1 MTRPKKEEMYRNHR
15 ITVRFTETEFSIIK
29 TAAKQANMSLAS
41 YVRTQVLKG
50 KVQTKIEIVAD
61 VPEIKKLLAE
71 FGKIG
76 SNLNQIAKYFNQG
89 GILSQE
95 MRGEINKRLRDLYE
109 MKYKVMEMAGDF
121 HGKHIASK
129 NADYGEAE
137 RYLIFQHDEYT
148 QKPILDENGHMLI
161 REEYYLDGINCDP
174 FTFAAECQETNAY
187 FHKNQSYNEI
197 KSHHYIISF
206 DPKDRDE
213 HGLTG
218 ELAQQLGVE
227 YAKENFPG
235 HQALVCTH
243 TDGHNGSG
251 NIHVHIVIN
260 SIRKYDTEPQPYME
274 FDRDSKAGYKH
285 HLSDRYRIYLKQKVM
300 DMCTA
305 NGLNQV
311 DLLTPAERKISEKE
325 YWAKRR
331 GQKKLDK
338 HNAQLEKKGLTPRQ
352 TTFQTE
358 KQYLRDAIDTV
369 TSQAISQEDFSRLLS
384 EKYNIT
390 FKVSRGRYS
399 YLHPNRSKYITGRSL
414 GTLYEEKHLL
424 QIFQENS
431 TSQITENPVPD
442 ISQVVNSSTPTV
454 SAYTATTTEA
464 PHTFLFIKSDLR
476 LVTDLQHCIKAQ
488 QSQAYAQKVKLSNL
502 KMMAQTVA
510 YVQEHGFQSKADL
523 DTALSDASAQST
535 DARNTL
541 KSTENTL
548 KNVNEQI
555 HYTGQ
560 YLANKSIYS
569 DYRKSRNKEKFYD
582 DHRAELTL
590 YESALRILKEKS
602 QGNKLPTLKMLRE
615 EKNRLTELQTM
626 QREDFNAR
634 REHER
639 ELRTV
644 CSNVD
649 IILGTS
655 QAQNRQREH
664 TQEKS

>member
-1 MTRPKKEEMYRNHR
+1 M
-15 ITVRFTETEFSIIK
+15 
-29 TAAKQANMSLAS
+29 A
-41 YVRTQVLKG
+41 
-50 KVQTKIEIVAD
+50 
-61 VPEIKKLLAE
+61 
-71 FGKIG
+71 
-76 SNLNQIAKYFNQG
+76 
-89 GILSQE
+89 IL
-95 MRGEINKRLRDLYE
+95 
-109 MKYKVMEMAGDF
+109 
-121 HGKHIASK
+121 KHIASK

-187 FHKNQSYNEI
+187 FHKNQSYNDI

-243 TDGHNGSG
+243 TNGHNGSG

-260 SIRKYDTEPQPYME
+260 SIRKYDTKPQPYME
-274 FDRDSKAGYKH
+274 FDRDSKVGYKH

-369 TSQAISQEDFSRLLS
+369 ASQAISQEDFSRLLS

-390 FKVSRGRYS
+390 FKVRRGRYS

-523 DTALSDASAQST
+523 DAALSDASAQST

-569 DYRKSRNKEKFYD
+569 DYRKSRHKEKFYD

-655 QAQNRQREH
+655 QVQNRQHEH

>member
-1 MTRPKKEEMYRNHR
+1 M
-15 ITVRFTETEFSIIK
+15 
-29 TAAKQANMSLAS
+29 A
-41 YVRTQVLKG
+41 
-50 KVQTKIEIVAD
+50 
-61 VPEIKKLLAE
+61 
-71 FGKIG
+71 
-76 SNLNQIAKYFNQG
+76 
-89 GILSQE
+89 IL
-95 MRGEINKRLRDLYE
+95 
-109 MKYKVMEMAGDF
+109 
-121 HGKHIASK
+121 KHIASK

-235 HQALVCTH
+235 HRALVCTH

-338 HNAQLEKKGLTPRQ
+338 HNAELEKKGLTPRQ

-369 TSQAISQEDFSRLLS
+369 ASQAISQEDFSRLLS

-414 GTLYEEKHLL
+414 GTLYEEKHLM

-454 SAYTATTTEA
+454 SAYTATTTES
-464 PHTFLFIKSDLR
+464 PHTFLFINSDLR

-523 DTALSDASAQST
+523 EAALSDASAQST
-535 DARNTL
+535 NARNTL

-615 EKNRLTELQTM
+615 EKNRLTELQTL

-655 QAQNRQREH
+655 QVQNRQREH

>member
-1 MTRPKKEEMYRNHR
+1 M
-15 ITVRFTETEFSIIK
+15 
-29 TAAKQANMSLAS
+29 A
-41 YVRTQVLKG
+41 
-50 KVQTKIEIVAD
+50 
-61 VPEIKKLLAE
+61 
-71 FGKIG
+71 
-76 SNLNQIAKYFNQG
+76 
-89 GILSQE
+89 IL
-95 MRGEINKRLRDLYE
+95 
-109 MKYKVMEMAGDF
+109 
-121 HGKHIASK
+121 KHIASK

-187 FHKNQSYNEI
+187 FHKNQSYNDI

-260 SIRKYDTEPQPYME
+260 SIRKYDTKPQPYME

-369 TSQAISQEDFSRLLS
+369 ASQTISQEDFSRLLS

-390 FKVSRGRYS
+390 FKVRRGRYS

-523 DTALSDASAQST
+523 DAALSDASAQST

-569 DYRKSRNKEKFYD
+569 DYRKSRHKEKFYD

-655 QAQNRQREH
+655 QVQNRQHEH

>member
-1 MTRPKKEEMYRNHR
+1 M
-15 ITVRFTETEFSIIK
+15 
-29 TAAKQANMSLAS
+29 A
-41 YVRTQVLKG
+41 
-50 KVQTKIEIVAD
+50 
-61 VPEIKKLLAE
+61 
-71 FGKIG
+71 
-76 SNLNQIAKYFNQG
+76 
-89 GILSQE
+89 IL
-95 MRGEINKRLRDLYE
+95 
-109 MKYKVMEMAGDF
+109 
-121 HGKHIASK
+121 KHIASK

-187 FHKNQSYNEI
+187 FHKKQSYNEI

-260 SIRKYDTEPQPYME
+260 SIRKYGTEPQPYME

-331 GQKKLDK
+331 GQKNLDK
-338 HNAQLEKKGLTPRQ
+338 HNAELEKKGLTPRQ

-358 KQYLRDAIDTV
+358 KQYLRDAIDIV
-369 TSQAISQEDFSRLLS
+369 ASQATSQEEFSRLLS

-424 QIFQENS
+424 QIFQEN
-431 TSQITENPVPD
+431 TTAQITENPIPD
-442 ISQVVNSSTPTV
+442 ISQVVNSSTPPV
-454 SAYTATTTEA
+454 SAHAATTAEA

-523 DTALSDASAQST
+523 DAALSAASAQST

-541 KSTENTL
+541 KSTEDTL
-548 KNVNEQI
+548 KNINEQI

-615 EKNRLTELQTM
+615 EKNRLTELQTV

-655 QAQNRQREH
+655 QVQNRQREH

>member
-1 MTRPKKEEMYRNHR
+1 MTFM
-15 ITVRFTETEFSIIK
+15 
-29 TAAKQANMSLAS
+29 A
-41 YVRTQVLKG
+41 
-50 KVQTKIEIVAD
+50 
-61 VPEIKKLLAE
+61 
-71 FGKIG
+71 
-76 SNLNQIAKYFNQG
+76 
-89 GILSQE
+89 IL
-95 MRGEINKRLRDLYE
+95 
-109 MKYKVMEMAGDF
+109 
-121 HGKHIASK
+121 KHIASK

-161 REEYYLDGINCDP
+161 REEYYLDGINCNP

-187 FHKNQSYNEI
+187 FHKNQSYNDI

-260 SIRKYDTEPQPYME
+260 SIRKYDTNPQPYME

-369 TSQAISQEDFSRLLS
+369 ASQAISQEDFSRLLS

-523 DTALSDASAQST
+523 DAALSDASAQST

-569 DYRKSRNKEKFYD
+569 DYRKSRNKNKFYD

-655 QAQNRQREH
+655 QVQNRQHEH

>member
-1 MTRPKKEEMYRNHR
+1 MTFM
-15 ITVRFTETEFSIIK
+15 
-29 TAAKQANMSLAS
+29 A
-41 YVRTQVLKG
+41 
-50 KVQTKIEIVAD
+50 
-61 VPEIKKLLAE
+61 
-71 FGKIG
+71 
-76 SNLNQIAKYFNQG
+76 
-89 GILSQE
+89 IL
-95 MRGEINKRLRDLYE
+95 
-109 MKYKVMEMAGDF
+109 
-121 HGKHIASK
+121 KHIASK

-148 QKPILDENGHMLI
+148 QKPILDENGHLLI
-161 REEYYLDGINCDP
+161 REEYYLDGINCNP

-187 FHKNQSYNEI
+187 FHKNQSYNDI

-338 HNAQLEKKGLTPRQ
+338 HNAELEKKGLTPRQ

-369 TSQAISQEDFSRLLS
+369 ASQAISQEDFSRLLS

-424 QIFQENS
+424 QMFQENS
-431 TSQITENPVPD
+431 TAQITENPVPD
-442 ISQVVNSSTPTV
+442 ISQVVNSSIPPV
-454 SAYTATTTEA
+454 STHTATTAEA

-523 DTALSDASAQST
+523 DAALSAASAQST

-541 KSTENTL
+541 KSTEDTL
-548 KNVNEQI
+548 KSINEQI

-560 YLANKSIYS
+560 YLANKSLYS

-590 YESALRILKEKS
+590 YESALRMLKEKS

-615 EKNRLTELQTM
+615 EKNRLTELQTV

-655 QAQNRQREH
+655 RVQNRQREH

>member
-1 MTRPKKEEMYRNHR
+1 MTFM
-15 ITVRFTETEFSIIK
+15 
-29 TAAKQANMSLAS
+29 A
-41 YVRTQVLKG
+41 
-50 KVQTKIEIVAD
+50 
-61 VPEIKKLLAE
+61 
-71 FGKIG
+71 
-76 SNLNQIAKYFNQG
+76 
-89 GILSQE
+89 IL
-95 MRGEINKRLRDLYE
+95 
-109 MKYKVMEMAGDF
+109 
-121 HGKHIASK
+121 KHIASK

-369 TSQAISQEDFSRLLS
+369 TSLAISQEDFSRLLS

-523 DTALSDASAQST
+523 DAALSDASAQST

-569 DYRKSRNKEKFYD
+569 DYRKSRHKEKFYD

>member
-1 MTRPKKEEMYRNHR
+1 M
-15 ITVRFTETEFSIIK
+15 
-29 TAAKQANMSLAS
+29 A
-41 YVRTQVLKG
+41 
-50 KVQTKIEIVAD
+50 
-61 VPEIKKLLAE
+61 
-71 FGKIG
+71 
-76 SNLNQIAKYFNQG
+76 
-89 GILSQE
+89 IL
-95 MRGEINKRLRDLYE
+95 
-109 MKYKVMEMAGDF
+109 
-121 HGKHIASK
+121 KHIASK

-187 FHKNQSYNEI
+187 FHKNQSYNDI

-260 SIRKYDTEPQPYME
+260 SIRKYDTNPQPYME

-338 HNAQLEKKGLTPRQ
+338 HNAQLEKKGLTPRK

-369 TSQAISQEDFSRLLS
+369 ASQAISQEDFSRLLS

-390 FKVSRGRYS
+390 FKVRRGRYS

-523 DTALSDASAQST
+523 DAALSDASAQST

-569 DYRKSRNKEKFYD
+569 DYRKSRHKEKFYD

-655 QAQNRQREH
+655 QVQNRQHEH

>member
-1 MTRPKKEEMYRNHR
+1 M
-15 ITVRFTETEFSIIK
+15 
-29 TAAKQANMSLAS
+29 A
-41 YVRTQVLKG
+41 
-50 KVQTKIEIVAD
+50 
-61 VPEIKKLLAE
+61 
-71 FGKIG
+71 
-76 SNLNQIAKYFNQG
+76 
-89 GILSQE
+89 IL
-95 MRGEINKRLRDLYE
+95 
-109 MKYKVMEMAGDF
+109 
-121 HGKHIASK
+121 KHIASK

-187 FHKNQSYNEI
+187 FHKNQSYNDI

-260 SIRKYDTEPQPYME
+260 SIRKYDTKPQPYME

-369 TSQAISQEDFSRLLS
+369 ASQAISQEDFSRLLS

-390 FKVSRGRYS
+390 FKVRRGRYS

-523 DTALSDASAQST
+523 DAALSDASAQST

-548 KNVNEQI
+548 KNINEQI

-569 DYRKSRNKEKFYD
+569 DYRKSRHKEKFYD

-655 QAQNRQREH
+655 QVQNRQHEH

>member
-1 MTRPKKEEMYRNHR
+1 MTFM
-15 ITVRFTETEFSIIK
+15 
-29 TAAKQANMSLAS
+29 A
-41 YVRTQVLKG
+41 
-50 KVQTKIEIVAD
+50 
-61 VPEIKKLLAE
+61 
-71 FGKIG
+71 
-76 SNLNQIAKYFNQG
+76 
-89 GILSQE
+89 IL
-95 MRGEINKRLRDLYE
+95 
-109 MKYKVMEMAGDF
+109 
-121 HGKHIASK
+121 KHIASK

-243 TDGHNGSG
+243 TAGHNGSG

-331 GQKKLDK
+331 GQKNLDK
-338 HNAQLEKKGLTPRQ
+338 HNVELEKKGLTPRQ

-369 TSQAISQEDFSRLLS
+369 ASQATSQEEFSRLLS

-424 QIFQENS
+424 QMFQENS
-431 TSQITENPVPD
+431 TAQITENPVPD
-442 ISQVVNSSTPTV
+442 ISQVVNSSIPPV
-454 SAYTATTTEA
+454 STHIATTAEA

-523 DTALSDASAQST
+523 DAALSAASAQST

-541 KSTENTL
+541 KSTEDTL
-548 KNVNEQI
+548 KSINEQI

-560 YLANKSIYS
+560 YLANKSLYS

-590 YESALRILKEKS
+590 YESALRMLKEKS

-615 EKNRLTELQTM
+615 EKNRLTELQTV

-655 QAQNRQREH
+655 RVQNRQREH

>member
-1 MTRPKKEEMYRNHR
+1 M
-15 ITVRFTETEFSIIK
+15 
-29 TAAKQANMSLAS
+29 A
-41 YVRTQVLKG
+41 
-50 KVQTKIEIVAD
+50 
-61 VPEIKKLLAE
+61 
-71 FGKIG
+71 
-76 SNLNQIAKYFNQG
+76 
-89 GILSQE
+89 IL
-95 MRGEINKRLRDLYE
+95 
-109 MKYKVMEMAGDF
+109 
-121 HGKHIASK
+121 KHIASK

-285 HLSDRYRIYLKQKVM
+285 HLSDRYRIHLKQKVM

-331 GQKKLDK
+331 GQKNLDK
-338 HNAQLEKKGLTPRQ
+338 HNAELEKKGLTPRQ

-369 TSQAISQEDFSRLLS
+369 ASQAASPEEFSRLLS

-424 QIFQENS
+424 KIFQENS
-431 TSQITENPVPD
+431 TAQITENPVPD
-442 ISQVVNSSTPTV
+442 ISQVVSSSTPSI
-454 SAYTATTTEA
+454 SAHPAATAEA

-510 YVQEHGFQSKADL
+510 YVQEHGFQSKSDL
-523 DTALSDASAQST
+523 DAALSAASAQST

-541 KSTENTL
+541 KSTEDTL

-602 QGNKLPTLKMLRE
+602 QGKKLPTLKMLHE
-615 EKNRLTELQTM
+615 EKNRLTELQTA

-655 QAQNRQREH
+655 QVQNRQREH

>member
-1 MTRPKKEEMYRNHR
+1 MTFM
-15 ITVRFTETEFSIIK
+15 
-29 TAAKQANMSLAS
+29 A
-41 YVRTQVLKG
+41 
-50 KVQTKIEIVAD
+50 
-61 VPEIKKLLAE
+61 
-71 FGKIG
+71 
-76 SNLNQIAKYFNQG
+76 
-89 GILSQE
+89 IL
-95 MRGEINKRLRDLYE
+95 
-109 MKYKVMEMAGDF
+109 
-121 HGKHIASK
+121 KHIASK

-260 SIRKYDTEPQPYME
+260 SIRKYDTKPQPYME

-369 TSQAISQEDFSRLLS
+369 ASQATSQEEFSRLLS

-431 TSQITENPVPD
+431 TAQITENPVPD

-523 DTALSDASAQST
+523 DAALSAASAQST

-541 KSTENTL
+541 KSTEDTL

-655 QAQNRQREH
+655 QVQNRQREH

>member
-1 MTRPKKEEMYRNHR
+1 M
-15 ITVRFTETEFSIIK
+15 
-29 TAAKQANMSLAS
+29 A
-41 YVRTQVLKG
+41 
-50 KVQTKIEIVAD
+50 
-61 VPEIKKLLAE
+61 
-71 FGKIG
+71 
-76 SNLNQIAKYFNQG
+76 
-89 GILSQE
+89 IL
-95 MRGEINKRLRDLYE
+95 
-109 MKYKVMEMAGDF
+109 
-121 HGKHIASK
+121 KHIASK

-523 DTALSDASAQST
+523 DAALSDASAQST

-569 DYRKSRNKEKFYD
+569 DYRKSRHKEKFYD

-655 QAQNRQREH
+655 QVQNRQHEH

>member
-1 MTRPKKEEMYRNHR
+1 MTFM
-15 ITVRFTETEFSIIK
+15 
-29 TAAKQANMSLAS
+29 A
-41 YVRTQVLKG
+41 
-50 KVQTKIEIVAD
+50 
-61 VPEIKKLLAE
+61 
-71 FGKIG
+71 
-76 SNLNQIAKYFNQG
+76 
-89 GILSQE
+89 IL
-95 MRGEINKRLRDLYE
+95 
-109 MKYKVMEMAGDF
+109 
-121 HGKHIASK
+121 KHIASK

-260 SIRKYDTEPQPYME
+260 SIRKYDTDPQPYME

-523 DTALSDASAQST
+523 DAALSDASAQST

>member
-1 MTRPKKEEMYRNHR
+1 M
-15 ITVRFTETEFSIIK
+15 
-29 TAAKQANMSLAS
+29 A
-41 YVRTQVLKG
+41 
-50 KVQTKIEIVAD
+50 
-61 VPEIKKLLAE
+61 
-71 FGKIG
+71 
-76 SNLNQIAKYFNQG
+76 
-89 GILSQE
+89 IL
-95 MRGEINKRLRDLYE
+95 
-109 MKYKVMEMAGDF
+109 
-121 HGKHIASK
+121 KHIASK

-187 FHKNQSYNEI
+187 FHKNQSYNDI

-260 SIRKYDTEPQPYME
+260 SIRKYDTKPQPYME

-369 TSQAISQEDFSRLLS
+369 ASQAISQEDFSRLLS

-399 YLHPNRSKYITGRSL
+399 YLHPNRSKYITGRGL
-414 GTLYEEKHLL
+414 GTLYEEKHLM

-442 ISQVVNSSTPTV
+442 ISQVVNSSTPAV

-476 LVTDLQHCIKAQ
+476 FVTDLQHCIKAQ

-523 DTALSDASAQST
+523 DAALSDASAQST

-615 EKNRLTELQTM
+615 EKNRLTELQTL

-655 QAQNRQREH
+655 QVQNRQREH

>member
-1 MTRPKKEEMYRNHR
+1 MTFM
-15 ITVRFTETEFSIIK
+15 
-29 TAAKQANMSLAS
+29 A
-41 YVRTQVLKG
+41 
-50 KVQTKIEIVAD
+50 
-61 VPEIKKLLAE
+61 
-71 FGKIG
+71 
-76 SNLNQIAKYFNQG
+76 
-89 GILSQE
+89 IL
-95 MRGEINKRLRDLYE
+95 
-109 MKYKVMEMAGDF
+109 
-121 HGKHIASK
+121 KHIASK

-187 FHKNQSYNEI
+187 FHKNQSYNDI

-260 SIRKYDTEPQPYME
+260 SIRKYDTKPQPYME

-369 TSQAISQEDFSRLLS
+369 ASQAISQEDFSRLLS

-442 ISQVVNSSTPTV
+442 ISQIVNSSTPTV

-523 DTALSDASAQST
+523 DAALSDASAQST

-569 DYRKSRNKEKFYD
+569 DYRKSRHKEKFYD

-655 QAQNRQREH
+655 QVQNRQHEH

>member
-1 MTRPKKEEMYRNHR
+1 M
-15 ITVRFTETEFSIIK
+15 
-29 TAAKQANMSLAS
+29 A
-41 YVRTQVLKG
+41 
-50 KVQTKIEIVAD
+50 
-61 VPEIKKLLAE
+61 
-71 FGKIG
+71 
-76 SNLNQIAKYFNQG
+76 
-89 GILSQE
+89 IL
-95 MRGEINKRLRDLYE
+95 
-109 MKYKVMEMAGDF
+109 
-121 HGKHIASK
+121 KHIASK

-161 REEYYLDGINCDP
+161 REEYYLDGINCDS

-338 HNAQLEKKGLTPRQ
+338 HNAEFEKKGLTPRQ

-399 YLHPNRSKYITGRSL
+399 YLYPNRSKYITGRSL

-523 DTALSDASAQST
+523 DAALSDASAQST

-655 QAQNRQREH
+655 QVQNRQREH

>member
-1 MTRPKKEEMYRNHR
+1 M
-15 ITVRFTETEFSIIK
+15 
-29 TAAKQANMSLAS
+29 A
-41 YVRTQVLKG
+41 
-50 KVQTKIEIVAD
+50 
-61 VPEIKKLLAE
+61 
-71 FGKIG
+71 
-76 SNLNQIAKYFNQG
+76 
-89 GILSQE
+89 IL
-95 MRGEINKRLRDLYE
+95 
-109 MKYKVMEMAGDF
+109 
-121 HGKHIASK
+121 KHIASK

-235 HQALVCTH
+235 HQTLVCTH

-338 HNAQLEKKGLTPRQ
+338 HNAELEKKGLTPRQ

-369 TSQAISQEDFSRLLS
+369 ASQAISQEDFSRLLS

-523 DTALSDASAQST
+523 DAALSDASAQST

-655 QAQNRQREH
+655 QVQNRQREH

>member
-1 MTRPKKEEMYRNHR
+1 MTFM
-15 ITVRFTETEFSIIK
+15 
-29 TAAKQANMSLAS
+29 A
-41 YVRTQVLKG
+41 
-50 KVQTKIEIVAD
+50 
-61 VPEIKKLLAE
+61 
-71 FGKIG
+71 
-76 SNLNQIAKYFNQG
+76 
-89 GILSQE
+89 IL
-95 MRGEINKRLRDLYE
+95 
-109 MKYKVMEMAGDF
+109 
-121 HGKHIASK
+121 KHIASK

-331 GQKKLDK
+331 GQKNLDK
-338 HNAQLEKKGLTPRQ
+338 HNVELEKKGLTPRQ

-369 TSQAISQEDFSRLLS
+369 ASQATSQEEFSRLLS

-424 QIFQENS
+424 QMFQENS
-431 TSQITENPVPD
+431 TAQITENPVPD
-442 ISQVVNSSTPTV
+442 ISQVVNSSIPPV
-454 SAYTATTTEA
+454 STHIATTAEA

-523 DTALSDASAQST
+523 DAALSAASAQST

-541 KSTENTL
+541 KSTEDTL
-548 KNVNEQI
+548 KSINEQI

-560 YLANKSIYS
+560 YLANKSLYS

-615 EKNRLTELQTM
+615 EKNRLTELQTV

-655 QAQNRQREH
+655 RVQNRQREH

>member
-1 MTRPKKEEMYRNHR
+1 MTFM
-15 ITVRFTETEFSIIK
+15 
-29 TAAKQANMSLAS
+29 A
-41 YVRTQVLKG
+41 
-50 KVQTKIEIVAD
+50 
-61 VPEIKKLLAE
+61 
-71 FGKIG
+71 
-76 SNLNQIAKYFNQG
+76 
-89 GILSQE
+89 IL
-95 MRGEINKRLRDLYE
+95 
-109 MKYKVMEMAGDF
+109 
-121 HGKHIASK
+121 KHIASK

-523 DTALSDASAQST
+523 DAALSDASAQST

-602 QGNKLPTLKMLRE
+602 RGNKLPTLKMLRE

>member
-1 MTRPKKEEMYRNHR
+1 MTFM
-15 ITVRFTETEFSIIK
+15 
-29 TAAKQANMSLAS
+29 A
-41 YVRTQVLKG
+41 
-50 KVQTKIEIVAD
+50 
-61 VPEIKKLLAE
+61 
-71 FGKIG
+71 
-76 SNLNQIAKYFNQG
+76 
-89 GILSQE
+89 IL
-95 MRGEINKRLRDLYE
+95 
-109 MKYKVMEMAGDF
+109 
-121 HGKHIASK
+121 KHIASK

-243 TDGHNGSG
+243 PDGHNGSG

-305 NGLNQV
+305 YGLNQV
-311 DLLTPAERKISEKE
+311 DLLTPAERKLSEKE

-338 HNAQLEKKGLTPRQ
+338 HNAELEKKGLTPRQ

-369 TSQAISQEDFSRLLS
+369 ASQAISQEDFSRLLS

-414 GTLYEEKHLL
+414 GTLYEEKHLM

-523 DTALSDASAQST
+523 EAALSDASAQST
-535 DARNTL
+535 NARNTL

-639 ELRTV
+639 ELCTV

-655 QAQNRQREH
+655 QVQNRQREH